1 MDQSAN
7 PADVPLMLICGIGLY
22 LIIANLL
29 TCLAFAIDKRRAV
42 RGEWRI
48 PETTLLLLAMLGGG
62 PGAKLAQW
70 RFRHKTRKQPFRT
83 HLNLAALLL
92 PMVFLVLVA
101 GDMAPKV
108 KGAFA
113 AISAGDAARPALLVV
128 EQPAASADPPQS
140 GGKMGVCP
148 PKTLIA
154 ATEG

>member
-128 EQPAASADPPQS
+128 EQPAASAAFRPKAA
-140 GGKMGVCP
+140 GKWVSVR
-148 PKTLIA
+148 PKP
-154 ATEG
+154 